1 MTVKARRNTVAG
13 AKVRRLIP
21 HLFCIMFRGVPAR
34 ISRSLDPN
42 PSTLFLDLVTT
53 ISNRDQLSLDDQNRH
68 FRTDHLQAD
77 LGGRSAR
84 GGMVTLSAQVFKFVF
99 STVATIVLARLL
111 TPEDY
116 GLIGMVA
123 ILINFVG
130 MFQYL
135 GLSTATV
142 KWAELNHRQVS
153 TLFWINMG
161 LSAAIML
168 ITIASGPLL
177 AWFYKEPRLIGITIG
192 YGITILLTGLAI
204 QHEAILT
211 RQMRFTAIVVVEVVS
226 LLIGFIAAVI
236 AAWYGAGY
244 WALVLNQMVM
254 TITLVIG
261 VWIVCRWRPG
271 LPARGIGVRSMLS
284 YGGNLTGFNIM
295 TFFSRNLDNALIGK
309 FWGPYQLGIYSR
321 AYQMLLM
328 PMQQINAPLAAVA
341 IPALSRLADS
351 PERYRAAYLKILEK
365 VVMVTMPL
373 AALMIATSDWMVLLL
388 LGPQWRETGRIFMLL
403 GIAAM
408 IQPVTKTAWWL
419 FSTQGR
425 TRELFHWGLMG
436 GAIAIISIVAG
447 LPWGATGVAASYAVA
462 DLCIATPLLFWYV
475 GRRGPVRTSDF
486 YRTIAPVSAACICS
500 LAILFLCRP
509 WLAAVPSLIAR
520 LSIAFGITVAVS
532 LLVLSAL
539 PAGRLAMLSLKETL
553 LLLLKRNRTV
563 AEPAK

>member
-1 MTVKARRNTVAG
+1 
-13 AKVRRLIP
+13 
-21 HLFCIMFRGVPAR
+21 
-34 ISRSLDPN
+34 
-42 PSTLFLDLVTT
+42 LVTR
-53 ISNRDQLSLDDQNRH
+53 ISNRDQLSFDDQNRH

-77 LGGRSAR
+77 LGSRSAR
-84 GGMVTLSAQVFKFVF
+84 GGVVTLSAQVFKFVF

-130 MFQYL
+130 MFQYM

-142 KWAELNHRQVS
+142 KWSELNHQQVS

-161 LSAAIML
+161 LSTAIML

-177 AWFYKEPRLIGITIG
+177 AWFYNEPRLIGITAG
-192 YGITILLTGLAI
+192 YGITILFAGLAI

-211 RQMRFTAIVVVEVVS
+211 RQMRFTAIVIVEVVA
-226 LLIGFIAAVI
+226 LLIGFASAVV
-236 AAWYGAGY
+236 AAWQGAGY

-254 TITLVIG
+254 TLITAIG
-261 VWIVCRWRPG
+261 VWVACRWRPG
-271 LPARGIGVRSMLS
+271 LPARGIGMRSMLS
-284 YGGNLTGFNIM
+284 YGGNLTGFNVM

-309 FWGPYQLGIYSR
+309 FWGPAQLGVYSR

-341 IPALSRLADS
+341 VPTLSRLADS
-351 PERYRAAYLKILEK
+351 PERYRVAYLKILEK
-365 VVMVTMPL
+365 IVMITMPL

-425 TRELFHWGLMG
+425 TRELFHWGLLG
-436 GAIAIISIVAG
+436 GAIAIVSIVAG
-447 LPWGATGVAASYAVA
+447 LPWGATGVAGSYAVT
-462 DLCIATPLLFWYV
+462 DLCVATPLLFWYV
-475 GRRGPVRTSDF
+475 GRRGPVRTIDF
-486 YRTIAPVSAACICS
+486 YRTIAPVSAASMCS
-500 LAILFLCRP
+500 LATLLLCRS
-509 WLAAVPSLIAR
+509 WLNAVPSLFAR

-532 LLVLSAL
+532 LLIMSAL
-539 PAGRLAMLSLKETL
+539 PAGRLAMRSLKETL
-553 LLLLKRNRTV
+553 LLLLKRNPSV